1 MSALSDL
8 IAEMFGTRTVSL
20 RGGAKRKA
28 RRDPATRLAAGGRI
42 LYLDE
47 AAQQIR
53 VKPRWLCGRTHIK
66 DPRTGREKRLPKEII
81 VSTAG
86 LVVEHRAAGWL
97 PGRLT
102 LAGVPDP
109 WRWIA
114 PGRDV
119 AVSWWL
125 SKRRGDRAF
134 TLRRRLDWAA
144 RMAARPNRGPW

>member
-1 MSALSDL
+1 MSALSNL
-8 IAEMFGTRTVSL
+8 LAELFGTRVVSL
-20 RGGAKRKA
+20 RGAGRGPSLG
-28 RRDPATRLAAGGRI
+28 RDPATRLAAGGRI

-47 AAQQIR
+47 DAKLLK

-66 DPRTGREKRLPKEII
+66 DPRTGRKKRLPKEIL
-81 VSTAG
+81 VRTSG
-86 LVVEHRAAGWL
+86 LVVDHRAAGWL

-102 LAGVPDP
+102 LVGVPDP

-125 SKRRGDRAF
+125 SKKRGDQAF
-134 TLRRRLDWAA
+134 TLNRRLEWAA
-144 RMAARPNRGPW
+144 RMANRGKW